1 MRQALRSSKGSP
13 FFVAETERE
22 AFPDPVDFS
31 WIGMTISNWA
41 EHTDPQGHRMPVSG
55 SKEHRKLDKSELQ
68 QD

>member
-13 FFVAETERE
+13 LWLRLNVKP
-22 AFPDPVDFS
+22 FPDPVDFS